1 MSLAT
6 TPHSTLQT
14 SNSKKGVPR
23 LRNNKISSRWFFN
36 NLIIVIALIV
46 ASTILVT
53 LLYRRSLYTSIK
65 QVLVGRSEEI
75 YASFQSKSDTEY
87 SADDFEYIGRSYIQN
102 FSDKSKMEVMLISVD
117 GKILLSSSGFA
128 PDKTDVI
135 PDFNYLL
142 NSDKEY
148 ACFEGVDDSQKVIAV
163 TRPIHSKSGKLI
175 GAVRYVVSTEGADKS
190 VMRLIGILFL
200 AGILIIALITM
211 MGLYFIRSIV
221 VPIKKI
227 TASAKTIA
235 DGDFDVR
242 IEKERNDEIG
252 LLTDTINEM
261 AAELGTT
268 EKLKNDFISSIS
280 HELRTPLTAI
290 TGWAQTLDGS
300 TNSPE
305 TVKRGMNII
314 VKESERLTGL
324 VDELLDFS
332 RLETGRMKLI
342 LQKTDIIAELD
353 EVYFMFTERAKNEKK
368 KLSFSDEGY
377 ITPVIC
383 DTNRMRQVFINVIDN
398 AIKYSEEGD
407 SIIVSAFERGNNA
420 VVVVRDTG
428 IGIPEEHLPNVK
440 KKFYKANLQIKGS
453 GIGLAVADEIV
464 NLHGGSLT
472 VTSKEGEGT
481 EVTISLPTV
490 NSPKS
495 PQI

>member
-1 MSLAT
+1 
-6 TPHSTLQT
+6 
-14 SNSKKGVPR
+14 
-23 LRNNKISSRWFFN
+23 
-36 NLIIVIALIV
+36 
-46 ASTILVT
+46 
-53 LLYRRSLYTSIK
+53 
-65 QVLVGRSEEI
+65 
-75 YASFQSKSDTEY
+75 
-87 SADDFEYIGRSYIQN
+87 
-102 FSDKSKMEVMLISVD
+102 
-117 GKILLSSSGFA
+117 
-128 PDKTDVI
+128 
-135 PDFNYLL
+135 
-142 NSDKEY
+142 
-148 ACFEGVDDSQKVIAV
+148 
-163 TRPIHSKSGKLI
+163 
-175 GAVRYVVSTEGADKS
+175 
-190 VMRLIGILFL
+190 
-200 AGILIIALITM
+200 
-211 MGLYFIRSIV
+211 
-221 VPIKKI
+221 
-227 TASAKTIA
+227 
-235 DGDFDVR
+235 
-242 IEKERNDEIG
+242 
-252 LLTDTINEM
+252 
-261 AAELGTT
+261 
-268 EKLKNDFISSIS
+268 
-280 HELRTPLTAI
+280 
-290 TGWAQTLDGS
+290 
-300 TNSPE
+300 
-305 TVKRGMNII
+305 MNII

>member
-1 MSLAT
+1 M
-6 TPHSTLQT
+6 
-14 SNSKKGVPR
+14 K
-23 LRNNKISSRWFFN
+23 NNKISNRWFFN

-46 ASTILVT
+46 ASVILIS
-53 LLYRRSLYTSIK
+53 LLYRRSLYASIK
-65 QVLVGRSEEI
+65 QVLIGRSEEI
-75 YASFQSKSDTEY
+75 YSSFQTKNDTEY
-87 SADDFEYIGRSYIQN
+87 STEDFEYIGRSYIQN
-102 FSDKSKMEVMLISVD
+102 FSDKSRMEVMIISTE
-117 GKILLSSSGFA
+117 GKVLLSSSGFA
-128 PDKTDVI
+128 PDNSEAI
-135 PDFNYLL
+135 PDFDLAL
-142 NSDKEY
+142 TSSKDY
-148 ACFEGVDDSQKVIAV
+148 AYFEGIDDSQKIISV
-163 TRPIHSKSGKLI
+163 TRLIHSSSGKLI

-190 VMRLIGILFL
+190 VRRLIGILLL
-200 AGILIIALITM
+200 AGLLIIALITL

-252 LLTDTINEM
+252 KLTDTINEM

-305 TVKRGMNII
+305 TMKRGMNII

-353 EVYFMFTERAKNEKK
+353 EVYFMFTERAKNEGKR
-368 KLSFSDEGY
+368 LSFSDEGY

-383 DTNRMRQVFINVIDN
+383 DANRMRQVFINIIDN

-420 VVVVRDTG
+420 VVTVRDTG

-472 VTSKEGEGT
+472 VRSKEGEGT

-490 NSPKS
+490 KNPKS
-495 PQI
+495 LSI

>member
-1 MSLAT
+1 M
-6 TPHSTLQT
+6 
-14 SNSKKGVPR
+14 PR
-23 LRNNKISSRWFFN
+23 LKNNKISNRWFFN
-36 NLIIVIALIV
+36 NLIIVIVLIV
-46 ASTILVT
+46 ASVILAS
-53 LLYRRSLYTSIK
+53 LLYRRSLYVSIK
-65 QVLVGRSEEI
+65 QVLIGRSEEI
-75 YASFQSKSDTEY
+75 YSSFQTKNDTEY
-87 SADDFEYIGRSYIQN
+87 STDDFEYIGRSYVQN
-102 FSDKSKMEVMLISVD
+102 FADKSRMEVMIISAE
-117 GKILLSSSGFA
+117 GKVLLSSSGFA
-128 PDKTDVI
+128 PDNSEAI
-135 PDFNYLL
+135 PDFSSALTSSKKYG
-142 NSDKEY
+142 Y
-148 ACFEGVDDSQKVIAV
+148 FEGIDDSQRIIAV
-163 TRPIHSKSGKLI
+163 TRLIHSSSGKLI
-175 GAVRYVVSTEGADKS
+175 GAVRYVVSTDGADKS
-190 VMRLIGILFL
+190 VRRLIGILVLVGF
-200 AGILIIALITM
+200 LIIALITL

-252 LLTDTINEM
+252 NLIDTINEM
-261 AAELGTT
+261 AVELGTT

-353 EVYFMFTERAKNEKK
+353 EVYFMFTERAKSEKK

-383 DTNRMRQVFINVIDN
+383 DTNRMRQVFINIIDN

-420 VVVVRDTG
+420 VVTVRDTG

-472 VTSKEGEGT
+472 VRSKEEEGT

-490 NSPKS
+490 KNPKS
-495 PQI
+495 LSI